1 MKVVEPRQTG
11 TGPNAVE
18 VAGLNVTFRTKGWD
32 GTRTVRAV
40 QDVDLTIGHGR
51 TLGVAGESGSGKS
64 TIARALMRVTPI
76 ESGDIR
82 VGETDVAKVGGRAL
96 KAFRRHMQMVFQ
108 DPYDSLNPRLT
119 VGDSIGEALGI
130 TGIGRPDQITETRIL
145 FDRVGLPRA
154 FAERYP
160 HQLSGGQRQR
170 VSIARALAVD
180 PRVIICDEAVSALDV
195 SVRAQILNLL
205 KDLQD
210 EGNLSY
216 LFISHDLSTLRFLA
230 DDVAIMYFGRIVE
243 TGSREQIF
251 SSPAHPYTRAL
262 FSAIPEPGRG
272 RTLAADPAR
281 RRTTQP
287 GLAALWV
294 RVPSTMPAG
303 AGDLPSRA
311 TGAQSGSGWP
321 ARRLPFPGEWARRS
335 ERSAPRT
342 EVHRHRVRHRPAGP
356 SRPTTP

>member
-1 MKVVEPRQTG
+1 MTIVEPGQAG
-11 TGPNAVE
+11 TGENAVE

-40 QDVDLTIGHGR
+40 QDVDLNIGRGR

-82 VGETDVAKVGGRAL
+82 VGETDVAKVAGRGL

-119 VGDSIGEALGI
+119 VGDSVGEALGL
-130 TGIGRPDQITETRIL
+130 TGIRRPDQIAATRAL

-154 FAERYP
+154 FIERYP

-205 KDLQD
+205 EGSTGPD
-210 EGNLSY
+210 EPVLSVH
-216 LFISHDLSTLRFLA
+216 LPRPVDAPL
-230 DDVAIMYFGRIVE
+230 
-243 TGSREQIF
+243 
-251 SSPAHPYTRAL
+251 
-262 FSAIPEPGRG
+262 PGRRRGDHVFRSHCRDRNPGADLLLARTSLHQSVVQRDPGTG
-272 RTLAADPAR
+272 RRPDPPADPTR
-281 RRTTQP
+281 R
-287 GLAALWV
+287 
-294 RVPSTMPAG
+294 
-303 AGDLPSRA
+303 
-311 TGAQSGSGWP
+311 
-321 ARRLPFPGEWARRS
+321 
-335 ERSAPRT
+335 
-342 EVHRHRVRHRPAGP
+342 
-356 SRPTTP
+356 

>member
-1 MKVVEPRQTG
+1 
-11 TGPNAVE
+11 
-18 VAGLNVTFRTKGWD
+18 
-32 GTRTVRAV
+32 
-40 QDVDLTIGHGR
+40 
-51 TLGVAGESGSGKS
+51 
-64 TIARALMRVTPI
+64 MRVTPI

-251 SSPAHPYTRAL
+251 SSHAHPSTQAL
-262 FSAIPEPGRG
+262 MAAVPDIGARG
-272 RTLAADPAR
+272 RTLPRTRLDGEPPSQASPPSGCAFHPRCPLAQEICRVERPELSPVPGGQRAACHFPASGPVVRSLGAPNGSAPTSSAPPAR
-281 RRTTQP
+281 
-287 GLAALWV
+287 GS
-294 RVPSTMPAG
+294 VPADDPVK
-303 AGDLPSRA
+303 GD
-311 TGAQSGSGWP
+311 
-321 ARRLPFPGEWARRS
+321 RS
-335 ERSAPRT
+335 
-342 EVHRHRVRHRPAGP
+342 
-356 SRPTTP
+356 